1 MRFTHPT
8 QAGAFNAPYPSMA
21 QPHAHADAGH
31 GTSHSER
38 ARPVYD
44 DINIPIL
51 VMVGLVS
58 AIVTFL
64 IIAAVQGLA
73 YRMEDSFQRASNIDV
88 RGAKARSDM
97 IDGQKSLLV
106 GGELGAKVP
115 IDQAMD
121 RVVERYSAGRATTAS
136 EPPAGS
142 VSDGHP
148 PEANAA
154 PHGDSGAAAPDD
166 H

>member
-1 MRFTHPT
+1 MAHTH
-8 QAGAFNAPYPSMA
+8 S
-21 QPHAHADAGH
+21 HADTGH
-31 GTSHSER
+31 GTAQDGR
-38 ARPVYD
+38 AKPSYD
-44 DINIPIL
+44 DINVPIL

-88 RGAKARSDM
+88 RGAEEVRKM
-97 IDGQKSLLV
+97 IAGQKDLLA
-106 GGELGAKVP
+106 GGERGAKVP

-121 RVVERYSAGRATTAS
+121 RMVERYSVGRATTAAS
-136 EPPAGS
+136 HDAID
-142 VSDGHP
+142 VHTTDGHATESP
-148 PEANAA
+148 ATPDSPDAS
-154 PHGDSGAAAPDD
+154 PGDSGAAPADD